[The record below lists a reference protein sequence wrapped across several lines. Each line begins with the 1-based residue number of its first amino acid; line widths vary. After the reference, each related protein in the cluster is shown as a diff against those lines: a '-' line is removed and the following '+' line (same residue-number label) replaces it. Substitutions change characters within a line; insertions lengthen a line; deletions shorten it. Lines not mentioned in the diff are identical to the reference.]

1 MESSAIWLVV
11 VMAVIAANLPFFSD
25 RHFLVLPMKQ
35 MKGWYHRLGEM
46 LVLFLIVGFISR
58 ALEARLG
65 QVYPQHWE
73 FYAVSAS
80 MFLVLGFPG
89 YVARYLVRRVTV

>member
-11 VMAVIAANLPFFSD
+11 VMSIVGANLPFFSD
-25 RHFLVLPMKQ
+25 RHFLVVPMKRP
-35 MKGWYHRLGEM
+35 KAWYHRLGEM
-46 LVLFLIVGFISR
+46 AVLFFVVGGIAR
-58 ALEARLG
+58 GLEARIG

-73 FYAVSAS
+73 FYAVAAA

-89 YVARYLVRRVTV
+89 YVARYLVRRVAA